1 MSEHSVNTDRFE
13 VASSG
18 MSHSEGGWPKDVDCQ
33 EPSDVNR
40 FRKKTEKDEDY
51 KMSIKSLGPIVDKCV
66 KQNNTIDIYEDY
78 FAGAVV
84 DHSSEPPS
92 AKGLA
97 VFRDPN
103 DIKRTATSIDW
114 FPDSTKNNAKI
125 AVSYSILNFQDPRF
139 QSERMPIKSY
149 IWDILNPNT
158 PEQELLPSSP
168 LCCLRFNPKQVE
180 TLVGGSYNG
189 LISFYDLRK
198 SGAQPVETSVIENSH
213 HDPVYD
219 VFWISAKSGNLC
231 ASVSTDGQ
239 MLWWDTRR
247 LGEPTDVLQ
256 LNTGDGTILGGSSLE
271 YNTEAG
277 PTKYLVGTE
286 QGVVLSVNLRNKKSN
301 NGIFTYDQ
309 GPGKHHGPIYSI
321 QRNPTHS
328 KFFMT
333 IGDWT
338 ARVWIEDLKTP
349 IMMTKYHQS
358 YLTAGCWSPTR
369 TGVFYVTRMDGVVD
383 IWDFFF
389 SQNEVAYSH
398 KVGDAGLSSIAVQ
411 GQPGS
416 GGRLVA
422 TGDVNGTVS
431 LLEVCDSLAEPQT
444 NEKAAIFGMFERET
458 KREKNL
464 EVRAREIK
472 KKQAAAAAEKERE
485 AELKKEGKDDKMEE
499 TLRKVD
505 ADFLSMIKAVEDQET
520 GKGAAGGAAG
530 EEKGGGKTE

>member
-1 MSEHSVNTDRFE
+1 MVE
-13 VASSG
+13 
-18 MSHSEGGWPKDVDCQ
+18 
-33 EPSDVNR
+33 
-40 FRKKTEKDEDY
+40 
-51 KMSIKSLGPIVDKCV
+51 KCV

-78 FAGAVV
+78 FSGAVV
-84 DHSSEPPS
+84 DHSSEPAS

-114 FPDSTKNNAKI
+114 FPESTKSSAKI

-158 PEQELLPSSP
+158 PDQELLPSSP
-168 LCCLRFNPKQVE
+168 LCCLRFNAKDPQ
-180 TLVGGSYNG
+180 TLVGGCYNG
-189 LISFYDLRK
+189 LISFFDLRK
-198 SGAQPVETSVIENSH
+198 SGAVPFETSVIENSH

-219 VFWISAKSGNLC
+219 VFWISAKSAQIC

-239 MLWWDTRR
+239 MLTWDTRR
-247 LGEPTDVLQ
+247 LGEPTDVIQ
-256 LNTGDGTILGGSSLE
+256 LDTGDGTVLGGSSLE

-277 PTKYLVGTE
+277 PGKFLIGTE
-286 QGVVLSVNLRNKKSN
+286 QGVVMSVNTRNKKNN
-301 NGIFTYDQ
+301 NGVFVYDQ

-338 ARVWIEDLKTP
+338 ARVWVEDLKTP
-349 IMMTKYHQS
+349 IMMTKYHPS

-398 KVGDAGLSSIAVQ
+398 KVGDAGLSSISVQ
-411 GQPGS
+411 N

-431 LLEVCDSLAEPQT
+431 LLEVCDSLAVPQT
-444 NEKAAIFGMFERET
+444 NEKAAILGMFERET

-464 EVRAREIK
+464 EGRARDIK
-472 KKQAAAAAEKERE
+472 KKQAAATAEKERE
-485 AELKKEGKDDKMEE
+485 ASDQKEGKDDKMEE
-499 TLRKVD
+499 VLRRVD
-505 ADFLSMIKAVEDQET
+505 ADFLSMIKHAVDDEP
-520 GKGAAGGAAG
+520 GKGGG
-530 EEKGGGKTE
+530 EEKDARTPGGGKD